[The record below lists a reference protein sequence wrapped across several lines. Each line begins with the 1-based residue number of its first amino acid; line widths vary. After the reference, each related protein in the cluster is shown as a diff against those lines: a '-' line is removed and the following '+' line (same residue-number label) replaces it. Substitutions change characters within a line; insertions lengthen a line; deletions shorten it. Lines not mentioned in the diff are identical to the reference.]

1 MRRNA
6 TSFADDYLLVSELKA
21 GVIMSL
27 LPTTL
32 QTGEGCEDIYL
43 YILSAE
49 GMII

>member
-1 MRRNA
+1 M
-6 TSFADDYLLVSELKA
+6 YLCTKLKQ
-21 GVIMSL
+21 VDLIWIL
-27 LPTTL
+27 LTLPTSL